1 MSKDLRKFIDSCY
14 KRSKIG
20 IARQN
25 IFHDR
30 MFKILFKFK
39 DKMTD
44 GELKEELKQIGEDAK
59 GSIFSDYPY

>member
-1 MSKDLRKFIDSCY
+1 MPKDLRKFINLCY

-44 GELKEELKQIGEDAK
+44 GELKEELKQIGEEAK